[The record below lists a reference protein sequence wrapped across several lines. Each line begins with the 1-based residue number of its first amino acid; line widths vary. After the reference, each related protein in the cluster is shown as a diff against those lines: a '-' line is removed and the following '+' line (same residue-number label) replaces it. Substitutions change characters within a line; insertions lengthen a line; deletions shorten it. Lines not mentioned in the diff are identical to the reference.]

1 MPSDKKRVLF
11 VCTANQQRSPTAE
24 QMYKD
29 DPRFEVRSAG
39 TSRLARTSVSAELLE
54 WAEEVVVMEDRHAQ
68 EIRASFPEK
77 LGGIRLHVL
86 GIPDIYQFMNSRLQQ
101 ELRTK
106 VEQIFG

>member
-1 MPSDKKRVLF
+1 
-11 VCTANQQRSPTAE
+11 
-24 QMYKD
+24 
-29 DPRFEVRSAG
+29 
-39 TSRLARTSVSAELLE
+39 
-54 WAEEVVVMEDRHAQ
+54 MEDRHAQ